1 MNNPLRS
8 FSLMLEALNDLQPE
22 IEAAQ
27 AGQTNPLPADPLSK
41 LGPLPKDALLL
52 GLASDGLP
60 LLLNLHDPLP
70 GPLLIAADPAAGKT
84 ALLQAIAQTAAQL
97 HTPSDVQFGV
107 VTNYPDEWLHLAES
121 EHCVGVFPTYH
132 DSAVDF
138 LNSLSG
144 WAHNNKGGNQSILL
158 LLDDLESIEQM
169 VFDARQTL
177 RWLLLRGP
185 SRRGWPLVAV
195 NPQRSDQVQPW
206 LDAFRTRIFGRIE
219 AGRSADTLSGAP
231 GSALKDLQA
240 GSQFALREGD
250 DWLIFSLPKAQKEGK
265 Q

>member
-132 DSAVDF
+132 
-138 LNSLSG
+138 
-144 WAHNNKGGNQSILL
+144 
-158 LLDDLESIEQM
+158 E
-169 VFDARQTL
+169 ARQRTMT
-177 RWLLLRGP
+177 RW
-185 SRRGWPLVAV
+185 
-195 NPQRSDQVQPW
+195 QRLDVCTTAALCNASDQRCDPPARP
-206 LDAFRTRIFGRIE
+206 LAHR
-219 AGRSADTLSGAP
+219 ARSS
-231 GSALKDLQA
+231 
-240 GSQFALREGD
+240 
-250 DWLIFSLPKAQKEGK
+250 
-265 Q
+265 

>member
-185 SRRGWPLVAV
+185 SRRVWPLVAM

-206 LDAFRTRIFGRIE
+206 LDAFRTRIFGQIDNDHTTRE
-219 AGRSADTLSGAP
+219 LTDLNDTSMRH
-231 GSALKDLQA
+231 LQA
-240 GSQFALREGD
+240 GFQFALREGD
-250 DWLIFSLPKAQKEGK
+250 EWLKFWIPEI
-265 Q
+265 